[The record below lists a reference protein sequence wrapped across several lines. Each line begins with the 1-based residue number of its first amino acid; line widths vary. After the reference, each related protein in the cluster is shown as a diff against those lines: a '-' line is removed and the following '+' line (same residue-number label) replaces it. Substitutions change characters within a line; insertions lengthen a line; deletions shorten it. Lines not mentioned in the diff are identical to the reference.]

1 MDNKLFKISYSKND
15 IGNLSKLAEQ
25 ILMEEIEALPEINEG
40 DVNFHSMYLYD
51 LGDKIEAKLLIRNGT
66 NKQVNFQFL
75 SFAIINENEEIILN
89 QVIDLT
95 AMSVIP
101 SMHVRPYGIYFD
113 KKNLKEGAEVT
124 DKCKVTLINQDIK
137 ALNSKES
144 NIGYL
149 DEALTFEERTIIENH
164 IKEMPPLV
172 KDQVSLNVF
181 RKDIDEQDKAYVI
194 LLISNSAERNAE
206 LGAFR
211 IIFRNHLG
219 IPQAIKKVSEGL
231 SLSAQ
236 TTSAFKFI
244 IENEDIVNP
253 QFDIRICD
261 VTMEA

>member
-15 IGNLSKLAEQ
+15 MGNLSKLAEQ

-40 DVNFHSMYLYD
+40 DINFHTMYLYD
-51 LGDKIEAKLLIRNGT
+51 LGDKIEAKLLIRNAAD
-66 NKQVNFQFL
+66 KQVNFQFL
-75 SFAIINENEEIILN
+75 NFAIINENKEIILN
-89 QVIDLT
+89 QVVDLT

-101 SMHVRPYGIYFD
+101 SMHVRPYTIYFD
-113 KKNLKEGAEVT
+113 KKNLKEGSQVT
-124 DKCKVTLINQDIK
+124 DKCKVTLINQEIK

-144 NIGYL
+144 NVGHL

-181 RKDIDEQDKAYVI
+181 RKDIDEQGKAYII
-194 LLISNSAERNAE
+194 LLISNSAEKNAE

-231 SLSAQ
+231 SLAAQ
-236 TTSAFKFI
+236 TTSAYKFI
-244 IENEDIVNP
+244 IENEDIINP
-253 QFDIRICD
+253 QFDIRICN